1 MKKNNSKYIIIMPNK
16 VDDGHFIA
24 QSPEMIFPKNSN
36 LSSQKTYLFDVFN
49 IILIEPFEKLVSL

>member
-1 MKKNNSKYIIIMPNK
+1 MPNK

-24 QSPEMIFPKNSN
+24 QSPEIIFPKNSN

-49 IILIEPFEKLVSL
+49 IILIGHFEKLVSL